1 MKELTQEEAEKLL
14 GTVLDIG
21 EAMLICGGEVSRVE
35 DTMRRI
41 CESYGVERVNPF
53 VITSSIVI
61 TLQLKDETAVTQ
73 TRRINRSAT
82 DFTRLEELNE
92 LSRYL
97 CSSKPPVGEIAA
109 IYHGTIQTEKNCH
122 RPQKMLLGYLIAACA
137 FAICFGGN
145 MWDGCAA
152 ALIAVAIW
160 FLDLYFRKYVPS
172 QMMYLLFAAFI
183 MGMLAMSFKFT
194 GLPFHAD
201 KIMIGDIM
209 LLIPGILMTNAVRD
223 IFSGDTISGML
234 RLCESLLMA
243 GMIAAGTVSA
253 ILLMGG
259 FAR

>member
-1 MKELTQEEAEKLL
+1 MRELAQKDAETLL

-41 CESYGVERVNPF
+41 CESYGAERVNPF

-61 TLQLKDETAVTQ
+61 TLQLADGGAVTQ
-73 TRRINRSAT
+73 TRRISRSVT

-97 CSSKPPVGEIAA
+97 CSIKPPVWEIAA
-109 IYHGTIQTEKNCH
+109 IYKERIQMGDTH
-122 RPQKMLLGYLIAACA
+122 RTQKMLLGYLVTSCACA
-137 FAICFGGN
+137 IFFGGN
-145 MWDGCAA
+145 VWDGCAA
-152 ALIAVAIW
+152 ALIAAAIW
-160 FLDLYFRKYVPS
+160 FLDLYFRKWIPS
-172 QMMYLLFAAFI
+172 QMLYLLFAAFI
-183 MGMLAMSFKFT
+183 MGTLAMSFRFM

-209 LLIPGILMTNAVRD
+209 LLIPGLLMTNAVRD

-243 GMIAAGTVSA
+243 GMIAAGTVGA

-259 FAR
+259 LAG